1 MLYLD
6 DVATLNTVDATIRTN
21 IMVADFVMVMVVL
34 VGVGVGVVLAVL
46 VLVLFV
52 TPCGLFVC
60 PSLLM
65 EVISTAD
72 FFPPNRGGDFY
83 C

>member
-1 MLYLD
+1 
-6 DVATLNTVDATIRTN
+6 
-21 IMVADFVMVMVVL
+21 VL
-34 VGVGVGVVLAVL
+34 GVGVVLAVL

>member
-1 MLYLD
+1 MLCLD

-34 VGVGVGVVLAVL
+34 VSVGVVLAVL

-65 EVISTAD
+65 EVISIAD